1 MSYILLMTIA
11 GSGLLLG
18 VLLWDLLMRKKITE
32 AFRYGSLIIVMLTFL
47 VPWAWMSGLYGNVFF
62 EMRDETVAVMSG
74 EVKFSDSL
82 FQKGFE
88 FAASPKF
95 RVDLTVTAAWFG
107 IGALVLILRCAYYF
121 CKRRWL
127 TDHAEDCEEA
137 EETADRLKKELGIK
151 APVRVVRVPGQR
163 FSFTMGILRPVVF
176 LQENCGPGETE
187 IILRHEFTHIA
198 RGDLLIKLVM
208 DFVCCLHWINPFVY
222 LLNLVMDRA
231 CERACDER
239 AARSMTNA
247 EKETYAHIIVK
258 SSRDFRDSEEKKR
271 KMRKMPY
278 GIYLAANGKQVEE
291 RIRVIMNKRQRKVW
305 ERVIAAGVLALLIF
319 ADSLTALAYPKVNL
333 VQVSPNSTAEDFAK
347 GSLSV
352 YRAPEFNEEE
362 EFMTMPLLYE
372 NEVITADG
380 EVYAAVNP
388 SESPTWFCFHAWE
401 DATLRRHL
409 RDTQT
414 GGCTVWLYDCQYCP
428 KCGDTITGNLRQTIT
443 YMKCTHDDEY

>member
-47 VPWAWMSGLYGNVFF
+47 VPWAWMRGIYGNVGF
-62 EMRDETVAVMSG
+62 EMRDETIAVMSG
-74 EVKFSDSL
+74 EVQLSDSL

-88 FAASPKF
+88 FAASSKF

-121 CKRRWL
+121 RKKRWL

-137 EETADRLKKELGIK
+137 EASADGLKKELGIK
-151 APVRVVRVPGQR
+151 VPVRVVRVPGQR

-208 DFVCCLHWINPFVY
+208 DFVCCLHWLNPFVY

-239 AARSMTNA
+239 AARSMTYA
-247 EKETYAHIIVK
+247 EKEAYAHIIVK
-258 SSRDFRDSEEKKR
+258 SSRDFGEKKR

-305 ERVIAAGVLALLIF
+305 ERVIAAGVFALLIF
-319 ADSLTALAYPKVNL
+319 ADSLTALAYPRVNL
-333 VQVSPNSTAEDFAK
+333 VQMSPDKAPEDFVQ
-347 GSLSV
+347 GGHSV
-352 YRAPEFNEEE
+352 YLDPEFNEEE
-362 EFMTMPLLYE
+362 EFMTMSLLHE

-380 EVYAAVNP
+380 EVHAAANP
-388 SESPTWFCFHAWE
+388 DEPQDWFCIHVWK
-401 DATLRRHL
+401 DATYRRHL

-414 GGCTVWLYDCQYCP
+414 GGCTVWLYDCQYCL
-428 KCGDTITGNLRQTIT
+428 KCGDVILGDLRQTNT
-443 YMKCTHDDEY
+443 YVKCTHDDEY